1 MKTLKITLIVIS
13 SIVVVLLVAFGIYL
27 LMNRQGVIEPFEVN
41 SPALGQKV
49 LIASQGSDFKNA
61 VVESLTQ
68 YLREKPVYV
77 NVIDVTALAKV
88 IEDEWDAV
96 VLIHTTE
103 RWKLQPDVKAY
114 LDRSED
120 LSKVV
125 LLTTSGSGRW
135 KTKDFNVDVITSASK
150 MSEINSVLKKIISRL
165 NVHFGISKKF

>member
-1 MKTLKITLIVIS
+1 LKTLKITLIVIS
-13 SIVVVLLVAFGIYL
+13 SIVVVLLIAFGIYL

-88 IEDEWDAV
+88 VEDEWDAV

-125 LLTTSGSGRW
+125 LLTTSGSGKW
-135 KTKDFNVDVITSASK
+135 KTKDFKVDVITSASK

-165 NVHFGISKKF
+165 NVILGKVN

>member
-1 MKTLKITLIVIS
+1 LKTLKITLIVIS

-88 IEDEWDAV
+88 VEDEWDAV

-125 LLTTSGSGRW
+125 LLTTSGSGKW
-135 KTKDFNVDVITSASK
+135 KTKDFKVDVITSASK

-165 NVHFGISKKF
+165 NVILGKVN

>member
-13 SIVVVLLVAFGIYL
+13 SIVVVLLIAFGIYL

-88 IEDEWDAV
+88 VEDEWDAV

-125 LLTTSGSGRW
+125 LLTTSGSGKW
-135 KTKDFNVDVITSASK
+135 KTKDFKVDVITSASK

-165 NVHFGISKKF
+165 NVILGKVN